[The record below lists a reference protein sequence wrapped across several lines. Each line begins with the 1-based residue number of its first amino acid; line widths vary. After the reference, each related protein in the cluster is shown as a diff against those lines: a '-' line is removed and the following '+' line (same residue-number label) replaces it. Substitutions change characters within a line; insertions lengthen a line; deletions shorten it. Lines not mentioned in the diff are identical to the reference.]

1 MTNRVCKALN
11 IRYPIVQGAMAWNS
25 MPELVSAVSN
35 AGGLGVLGSGP
46 MPADIA
52 LENIEKIRSMTDNPF
67 GVNVFLDAGPMLE
80 EKAEKL
86 SSANIPVIYIDT
98 LNILT
103 YDFTKKYYDIFK
115 AGGSRIVAKINCLE
129 DAVVAEQCGAD
140 VIIAKGLEGGGHK
153 SKIAAGI
160 LLAEVL
166 EHIKCVPVM
175 VSGGIATPR
184 QMAGYILMGAE
195 GVEMGTAFIATH
207 ESPVHVN
214 YKTGILAARDIDA
227 LYLGDCTGEASWQIR
242 NQKAARLDAIEA
254 NNVRSVAAELFKKEA
269 AGSGRIAAQTGDTQ
283 INGSIM
289 CGATVALIHE
299 LATVAQR
306 VKGMCEECE
315 AILRQSATL
324 GL

>member
-11 IRYPIVQGAMAWNS
+11 IQYPIVQGAMAWNS
-25 MPELVSAVSN
+25 MPELVAAVSN

-46 MPADIA
+46 MTAAIT
-52 LENIEKIRSMTDNPF
+52 LENVEKIRGLTDKPF
-67 GVNVFLDAGPMLE
+67 GVNVFLDAGPLLE
-80 EKAEKL
+80 EKAEQL
-86 SSANIPVIYIDT
+86 SKANIPVIYIDT
-98 LNILT
+98 LNILQ

-115 AGGSRIVAKINCLE
+115 SGGSKIVAKINCLE
-129 DAVVAEQCGAD
+129 DALVAERCGAD

-160 LLAEVL
+160 LLTEVV
-166 EHIKCVPVM
+166 EKVRSVPVM
-175 VSGGIATPR
+175 ASGGIATPH
-184 QMAGYILMGAE
+184 QMAGYVLMGAE
-195 GVEMGTAFIATH
+195 GIEMGTAFIATE

-214 YKTGILAARDIDA
+214 YKKGIVDACDIDA
-227 LYLGDCTGEASWQIR
+227 VYLGDCTGEASWQIR

-283 INGSIM
+283 IKGSIM
-289 CGATVALIHE
+289 CGATVALIHKIS
-299 LATVAQR
+299 TVEKL

-315 AILRQSATL
+315 AILKQSASL